1 LASFREE
8 LLNYFSLYGP
18 SPVLGG
24 TAGSENKRQLKL
36 FAGVALGAVC
46 KVIYD
51 AFTSAGNLGWKVFV
65 VALIASLV
73 VFPQLYYSGGLNRKK
88 LTFAHWALA
97 FQNGFFWSIALSQLS
112 KHLGG

>member
-1 LASFREE
+1 MEGLTD
-8 LLNYFSLYGP
+8 YFSLYGP
-18 SPVLGG
+18 STVFGG
-24 TAGSENKRQLKL
+24 VAGSENKRQLQL

-51 AFTSAGNLGWKVFV
+51 ALTNVGSPEWKVFV

-73 VFPQLYYSGGLNRKK
+73 VFPQLYYSGGLNKRK

-97 FQNGFFWSIALSQLS
+97 FQNGFFWSVALSQLT
-112 KHLGG
+112 K

>member
-1 LASFREE
+1 MSREQSATRNIAKWRFGLASFMEE
-8 LLNYFSLYGP
+8 VSNYFSLYGP

-24 TAGSENKRQLKL
+24 AGSENKRQVKL

-51 AFTSAGNLGWKVFV
+51 AFTSAGDLGWKVFA

-73 VFPQLYYSGGLNRKK
+73 VFPQLYYSGGLNKKK

-97 FQNGFFWSIALSQLS
+97 F
-112 KHLGG
+112 

>member
-1 LASFREE
+1 LADFSETLSR
-8 LLNYFSLYGP
+8 YFSLYGP
-18 SPVLGG
+18 APAFGG
-24 TAGSENKRQLKL
+24 STGSENKRQVQL
-36 FAGVALGAVC
+36 FGGVALGAVC

-51 AFTSAGNLGWKVFV
+51 AFTSAGNLGWKVFA

-97 FQNGFFWSIALSQLS
+97 FQNGFFWSVALSELT
-112 KHLGG
+112 KKLG

>member
-1 LASFREE
+1 LADFSKT
-8 LLNYFSLYGP
+8 LSNYFSLYGP
-18 SPVLGG
+18 SPVFGDK
-24 TAGSENKRQLKL
+24 GSENKRQLRL

-51 AFTSAGNLGWKVFV
+51 AFTNAGVLGWKVFV

-73 VFPQLYYSGGLNRKK
+73 VFPQLYYSGGLGKKK

-97 FQNGFFWSIALSQLS
+97 FQNGFFWSVALSELS
-112 KHLGG
+112 KKLGT